1 MMKIDPDLT
10 VNEIIKRYPK
20 SLPVLNALAI
30 DTCCGGEDPISVA
43 ASAVNVPLETIVT
56 AIAEASHAD
65 A

>member
-20 SLPVLNALAI
+20 ALPVLNAFAI
-30 DTCCGGEDPISVA
+30 DTCCGGEDPIA
-43 ASAVNVPLETIVT
+43 AAATAANVPLETIVS
-56 AIAEASHAD
+56 AIAETIHAD